1 MPLLSNVEDGVD
13 VYELQEGNV
22 CVYEVNVSG
31 NQESTEILEI
41 EVMNIEN
48 ARIGVDFVQRRD
60 DGTNLTVEGGF
71 WSKDNCTMEVNCTV
85 NMRGKHVYYL
95 SGVQSLH

>member
-13 VYELQEGNV
+13 VYEISPGSV
-22 CVYEVNVSG
+22 CIYEVNLSG
-31 NQESTEILEI
+31 NEDSSEILEI
-41 EVMNIEN
+41 EVANIQN
-48 ARIGVDFVQRRD
+48 ARIGIDFVQLRD
-60 DGTNLTVEGGF
+60 DGTNIIVDGGF

-95 SGVQSLH
+95 SGV